1 MSAAPWCEG
10 MPLRCQEAQGA
21 FASAAE
27 ENRKPKGLFRTI
39 PFLPSHSSQI
49 SSMMRRNFF
58 SFSWPKMTPWS
69 LDLPPLAF
77 FPLSVLT
84 CIIFVNLLSSRS
96 VLCLWRSLL
105 CSSWSLLSSS
115 PCPLFWGRLKILGL
129 TSKKDPTKRNLLM
142 FETFGKGASK
152 CSKYESFWT
161 YQQIHSLKL
170 TAKAT
175 EKWWKGKDPASL
187 RGKRPIFQS
196 GWCSTLSCSRPIF
209 YPFFPC
215 CPFPRHLVGKMI
227 IHFSFRHH

>member
-1 MSAAPWCEG
+1 MSIHILSNNVTICSWKHLNTTMIVWAKVWLPILWSLSTIFPHVLLGLWPRDPRNWSRMRAMFKGIYPATSGLHVFHPHLLDLERHAPKVCIW
-10 MPLRCQEAQGA
+10 CQEEQAA
-21 FASAAE
+21 AASAAE

-115 PCPLFWGRLKILGL
+115 PCPLFLGEA
-129 TSKKDPTKRNLLM
+129 KNIGINLQERSNKTELVDV
-142 FETFGKGASK
+142 
-152 CSKYESFWT
+152 WNLW
-161 YQQIHSLKL
+161 QRSL
-170 TAKAT
+170 
-175 EKWWKGKDPASL
+175 
-187 RGKRPIFQS
+187 
-196 GWCSTLSCSRPIF
+196 
-209 YPFFPC
+209 
-215 CPFPRHLVGKMI
+215 
-227 IHFSFRHH
+227 

>member
-1 MSAAPWCEG
+1 MFSWYLGLEIPRNWPRMRAMFKGIYPATSGLHVFHPHLLDLERHAPKVCIW
-10 MPLRCQEAQGA
+10 CQEAQEA
-21 FASAAE
+21 AASAAE

-115 PCPLFWGRLKILGL
+115 PCPLFLGEA
-129 TSKKDPTKRNLLM
+129 KNIGINLQERSNKTELVDV
-142 FETFGKGASK
+142 
-152 CSKYESFWT
+152 WNLW
-161 YQQIHSLKL
+161 QRSL
-170 TAKAT
+170 
-175 EKWWKGKDPASL
+175 
-187 RGKRPIFQS
+187 
-196 GWCSTLSCSRPIF
+196 
-209 YPFFPC
+209 
-215 CPFPRHLVGKMI
+215 
-227 IHFSFRHH
+227 

>member
-1 MSAAPWCEG
+1 MSIHLLSNNVTICSWKHLNTTMIVWTKVWLPILWSLRWPSFPMFSWDTWPRDPKNWPNDESHVQWGYILRPAKPSRLPSALLGLRAPWCEG
-10 MPLRCQEAQGA
+10 MPLRCQEEQAA
-21 FASAAE
+21 AASAAE

-115 PCPLFWGRLKILGL
+115 PCPLFLGEARNAGINLQERSNKTELVDVWNRWQRRL
-129 TSKKDPTKRNLLM
+129 
-142 FETFGKGASK
+142 
-152 CSKYESFWT
+152 
-161 YQQIHSLKL
+161 
-170 TAKAT
+170 
-175 EKWWKGKDPASL
+175 
-187 RGKRPIFQS
+187 
-196 GWCSTLSCSRPIF
+196 
-209 YPFFPC
+209 
-215 CPFPRHLVGKMI
+215 
-227 IHFSFRHH
+227 